1 MEERELVQRVLRG
14 DQQAA
19 QEMVAA
25 YRDYMYKTCAN
36 VLGYRD
42 ADAED
47 MVQEAFMI
55 AFKKL
60 HEFEFRA
67 PLKSW
72 LAQICAYL
80 CYRNIRKRNRMIL
93 TLDEDLE
100 NLAQKAARALTE
112 KQDADEERKQK
123 LDFLDNCLRK
133 ISEDCRRIL
142 EMRGKEERSYA
153 AIGKA
158 LKIPMGT
165 VMSRIARCKEAL
177 KVLVS
182 RTSKE
187 RML

>member
-14 DQQAA
+14 EEKAA
-19 QEMVAA
+19 QELVAV

-42 ADAED
+42 PDAED

-60 HEFEFRA
+60 PEFEFRA

-100 NLAQKAARALTE
+100 DLATKTARALAE
-112 KQDADEERKQK
+112 QQNSDEERRGK
-123 LDFLDNCLRK
+123 LDFLDSCLKK

-142 EMRGKEERSYA
+142 ELRGKEEQSYA
-153 AIGKA
+153 AIGKT
-158 LKIPMGT
+158 LKIPIGT

-177 KVLVS
+177 KALVS
-182 RTSKE
+182 QTPKGE
-187 RML
+187 MP

>member
-1 MEERELVQRVLRG
+1 LEERDLVQRVLRG
-14 DQQAA
+14 EEKAA
-19 QEMVAA
+19 QEMVTA

-42 ADAED
+42 PDAED
-47 MVQEAFMI
+47 MVQEAFII

-60 HEFEFRA
+60 PEFEFRA

-100 NLAQKAARALTE
+100 TLAQKAAKALTE

-123 LDFLDNCLRK
+123 LDFLDGCLRK

-142 EMRGKEERSYA
+142 KMRGKEERSYA

-177 KVLVS
+177 KILVLRS
-182 RTSKE
+182 SKE
-187 RML
+187 QMP

>member
-1 MEERELVQRVLRG
+1 LEERELVQRVLRG
-14 DQQAA
+14 EAKAA
-19 QEMVAA
+19 QELVVV

-42 ADAED
+42 PDSED

-60 HEFEFRA
+60 PEFEFRA

-100 NLAQKAARALTE
+100 NLAQKAAQALTE
-112 KQDADEERKQK
+112 RQNSDEERQEK
-123 LDFLDNCLRK
+123 LDFLDICLRK

-142 EMRGKEERSYA
+142 EMRGKEEQSYA
-153 AIGKA
+153 AIGKT

-182 RTSKE
+182 RVAKE
-187 RML
+187 DRP